1 MNEEAGAEMKYHG
14 DWMPEDMR
22 CFRTIEE
29 IFRSA
34 CLCHGY
40 GEVRTPVIEKLHWFT
55 GAGVLSPDLMHK
67 VYTFLDWD
75 GWSGERVVLRPDNT
89 VPVCRLFSEYYKEK
103 QHARLFY
110 IEDVFRYEDEQTTG
124 GQHCQMGVELLG
136 NVANPTVRDV
146 EILLLLFHFLKDLK
160 IGTGRIVLS
169 HAGILRAYLKTLNL
183 SASEEEAA
191 FDLLLEGR
199 TLELQKICAD
209 RCQLEGLNRL
219 LELRGSSAA
228 FLTNLKSLGKSSGE
242 FTQAA
247 MELEQIAFL
256 LEALGY
262 KFEIFPGIHKDLTY
276 YTGVMFDVYVDDVK
290 IGGGG
295 RYDHLLEKFTK
306 ERIGG
311 SGFSVYAE
319 PLMDLM
325 KKKGAVPPE
334 TAAISLIANLDKKD
348 EALEAL
354 RLACKLRRCGVA
366 VEILSHKERRNAGEL
381 SVEVKKTRKGYEMIA
396 KTGRRKKSFSLPL
409 KGVKE
414 LLIFWGGSD

>member
-1 MNEEAGAEMKYHG
+1 MKYHG
-14 DWMPEDMR
+14 DWLPEDMN
-22 CFRTIEE
+22 CFRTIEG
-29 IFRSA
+29 IFRRT
-34 CLCHGY
+34 CLGHGY

-55 GAGVLSPDLMHK
+55 GAGVLSPELMHK

-110 IEDVFRYEDEQTTG
+110 IEDVFRYEDDQTPG

-136 NVANPTVRDV
+136 NVANPLVRDV
-146 EILLLLFHFLKDLK
+146 EILLLLFDFLKELK
-160 IGTGRIVLS
+160 IGTGRITLS
-169 HAGILRAYLKTLNL
+169 HAGILRAYLKTLGL

-199 TLELQKICAD
+199 TIELQKICAD

-219 LELRGSSAA
+219 LDLCGSSAA
-228 FLTNLKSLGKSSGE
+228 FLTNLKALGKHSGE
-242 FTQAA
+242 FTRAVE
-247 MELEQIAFL
+247 ELEQIAFP

-262 KFEIFPGIHKDLTY
+262 KFDIFPGIHKDLTY
-276 YTGVMFDVYVDDVK
+276 YTGMMFDVYVDDVK

-306 ERIGG
+306 EQIGG
-311 SGFSVYAE
+311 SGFSVYAQ

-325 KKKGAVPPE
+325 KKKEAAPPE
-334 TAAISLIANLDKKD
+334 TTAISLIANLDKKT
-348 EALEAL
+348 EVLETL
-354 RLACKLRRCGVA
+354 RIACMLRHRGVA

-381 SVEVKKTRKGYEMIA
+381 SAEVKKTKKGCEMIA
-396 KTGRRKKSFSLPL
+396 QTGLRKKSFSLPL

-414 LLIFWGGSD
+414 LLSFWGGSD